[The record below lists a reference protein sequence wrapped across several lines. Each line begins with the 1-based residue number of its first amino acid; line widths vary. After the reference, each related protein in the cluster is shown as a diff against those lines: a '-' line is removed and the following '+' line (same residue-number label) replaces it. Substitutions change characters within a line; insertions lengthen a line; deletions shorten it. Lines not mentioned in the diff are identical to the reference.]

1 MGDNDSDYSDSAWSS
16 SSDMSGSGESS
27 DVTYRPNR
35 RDIVRGDN
43 SSDSHSHAGSSRI
56 EEEELEFLRNATP
69 LRDEKLWEIQ
79 NWTQTGF
86 YTRDSGSRWIIQE
99 IKSFLFAIT
108 WLSYTEKE
116 LIYM

>member
-1 MGDNDSDYSDSAWSS
+1 MGDNDSDYSDSALSS

-43 SSDSHSHAGSSRI
+43 SSDSHSHAGSSGI
-56 EEEELEFLRNATP
+56 EEEELEFLRN
-69 LRDEKLWEIQ
+69 EKLWEIQ
-79 NWTQTGF
+79 NWSQTGF

>member
-1 MGDNDSDYSDSAWSS
+1 MGDNDSDSSDSAWSS
-16 SSDMSGSGESS
+16 SSDMSGSGASS
-27 DVTYRPNR
+27 D
-35 RDIVRGDN
+35 
-43 SSDSHSHAGSSRI
+43 AGSSRI

-79 NWTQTGF
+79 NWSQTGF

-108 WLSYTEKE
+108 WLSHTEKE